1 MYELFIHALM
11 HERLIVTNE
20 KTMKAFHKYSVFD
33 DMHACCTLLK
43 QEEINRS
50 KIEISKHLD
59 GIM

>member
-1 MYELFIHALM
+1 M